1 MDGQIITVGE
11 LVVVSVVFMAPYLPH
26 STNDAILS
34 LIPSRTTWCISSN
47 VSDEVD
53 FDDNRIMFQLLKA
66 PNTGQ

>member
-1 MDGQIITVGE
+1 MD
-11 LVVVSVVFMAPYLPH
+11 PYLPD

-34 LIPSRTTWCISSN
+34 IIPSRTTWRISSN

-53 FDDNRIMFQLLKA
+53 FDDNWIMFQLLKA